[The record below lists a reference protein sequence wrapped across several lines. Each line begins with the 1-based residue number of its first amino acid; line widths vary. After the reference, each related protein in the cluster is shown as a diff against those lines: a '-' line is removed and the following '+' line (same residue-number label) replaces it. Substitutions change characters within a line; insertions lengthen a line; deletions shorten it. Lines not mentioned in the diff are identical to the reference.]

1 MTHKRAKDRQHIEP
15 SPCAIKNLQNDV
27 IAIVDK
33 NGNQVARYSYDAW
46 GMPTELYSDESNIG
60 YINPFRY
67 RGYYYD
73 SEISLYYLQS
83 RYYDPRGGRFLNA
96 DMPEFGMI
104 EQGALAHNLFAYCGN
119 EPVGNADMYGYY
131 SAKSLKKK
139 SWLFEL
145 ASNFGINIQII
156 NKKIRKVILPINLWL
171 VKLYLYVSVG
181 LTKNYKAGVSFNF
194 TKSSIGISANL
205 GMGAGYSLVF
215 AYSLSW
221 TNITRSM
228 SLVYSSK
235 NDGVYVSL
243 DVEFKINHLATA
255 AVAAA
260 CVYWPAL
267 SPVLYK
273 LLAKSK
279 SAAIGAMSILAPIVR
294 RAYA

>member
-1 MTHKRAKDRQHIEP
+1 MLTDF
-15 SPCAIKNLQNDV
+15 
-27 IAIVDK
+27 
-33 NGNQVARYSYDAW
+33 
-46 GMPTELYSDESNIG
+46 YSDKSNIG

-67 RGYYYD
+67 RSYYYD
-73 SEISLYYLQS
+73 SEIDLYYLQS

-119 EPVGNADMYGYY
+119 DCVGNEDKYGYY
-131 SAKSLKKK
+131 TSKSLKKK
-139 SWLFEL
+139 SWLFVL
-145 ASNFGINIQII
+145 ASNIGINIGNRITSPVE
-156 NKKIRKVILPINLWL
+156 KTFFKINLGL
-171 VKLYLYVSVG
+171 VRLIFSVSVG

-194 TKSSIGISANL
+194 TKSSIGVSANL
-205 GMGAGYSLVF
+205 GMGAGYSLAF

-221 TNITRSM
+221 TNITRSL
-228 SLVYSSK
+228 SLVYSAK
-235 NDGVYVSL
+235 NDGIYVSL

-273 LLAKSK
+273 LLAKSRT
-279 SAAIGAMSILAPIVR
+279 AAIGAMSILAPIVR
-294 RAYA
+294 RAYI